1 MIHRTVR
8 MIFNPEK
15 IEEFINIFNQSKDKI
30 RNFPGCKSLQLIQS
44 KEKTNILLTSSIWD
58 NEDSLNNYRNSELF
72 EATWKATKKLFI
84 DKPEAITYDLL
95 HWLD

>member
-8 MIFNPEK
+8 MTFHPEK
-15 IEEFINIFNQSKDKI
+15 IEEFIEIFNNSKEKI

-44 KEKTNILLTSSIWD
+44 KEAVNIILTSSIWD

-72 EATWKATKKLFI
+72 EGTWKATKMLFI
-84 DKPEAITYDLL
+84 SKPEAISYDLL
-95 HWLD
+95 YWLD